1 MEKNKK
7 GREMAEKR
15 KNTRRYEEEPV
26 RRKKSSYEE
35 EPVRR
40 KTNSSGSKKKESS
53 KTTVSSKNR
62 KERIM
67 NDNMAKSMAGMSN
80 PRKKRE
86 RKNKISRI
94 IGLSLA
100 GIQLCAS
107 LVFMLSLFVLG
118 MLPMKYLVIIAAVL
132 GVFVII
138 TFIGQYISKK
148 KAVAGKLFSI
158 LISILLFMASFYI
171 FKTSGTVKTIT
182 GGNTKIDKV
191 VVAVLADDSAETI
204 QDAANYNFGVQYELK
219 GDEIRNAV
227 SAINEELGREI
238 QTTEYRSVQEQAT
251 KLHEG
256 EVQAIIYNEAYANV
270 MQDEFGDF
278 NNSIKVIYSYE
289 IESVVENKAAEVE
302 VADTSF
308 TVYISGIDVY
318 GAIET
323 NSRSDVNIL
332 AEVNPSTHQILLVTT
347 PRDYYVEL
355 PGISGG
361 MRDKLTHAGIYG
373 VDVSMATLG
382 QLYDIEPE
390 FYARVNF
397 TSLVQMVDALGGID
411 VYSEYAFTTS
421 DGTLTVHQGMN
432 SFNGEQALAFCR
444 ERYNVEGG
452 DNTRGKNQQAVI
464 TAMIQKVVSPAV
476 LLGANQLLE
485 SVSGNVDTNMTQQ
498 QIQDL
503 IKSQL
508 ADPQAWKIKSLAA
521 EGTGDSQ
528 ACYSTG
534 EQLLYVMQPNQES
547 VDIIKNAFKAVEN
560 GEVFEDS
567 VIAQ

>member
-1 MEKNKK
+1 
-7 GREMAEKR
+7 MAERR

-26 RRKKSSYEE
+26 RRK
-35 EPVRR
+35 
-40 KTNSSGSKKKESS
+40 TNNTGSKKKKSN
-53 KTTVSSKNR
+53 KTTASSKNR

-67 NDNMAKSMAGMSN
+67 NDNMAKSMVGMQN
-80 PRKKRE
+80 PRKKKA

-94 IGLSLA
+94 VGLSLA

-107 LVFMLSLFVLG
+107 LIFMLSLFTLG
-118 MLPMKYLVIIAAVL
+118 MLPTKYLAIIAGVL
-132 GVFVII
+132 GIFVLL
-138 TFIGQYISKK
+138 TFIGQYVSKK
-148 KAVAGKLFSI
+148 KAVAGKIFSI
-158 LISILLFMASFYI
+158 AISLVLFLASFYI
-171 FKTSGTVKTIT
+171 FKTSGTVKSIS

-191 VVAVLADDSAETI
+191 VVAVRADDPAETI

-227 SAINEELGREI
+227 TAINEEVGQEI

-278 NNSIKVIYSYE
+278 SNNVKVIYSYE
-289 IESVVENKAAEVE
+289 IKTVVDNKAAEVE

-332 AEVNPSTHQILLVTT
+332 AEVNPTTHQILLVTT

-382 QLYDIEPE
+382 QLYDIDPE

-411 VYSEYAFTTS
+411 VYSDQTFTTS
-421 DGTLTVHQGMN
+421 EASGCVVNIMEGVNTL
-432 SFNGEQALAFCR
+432 NGEQALAFCR
-444 ERYNVEGG
+444 ERYNVSGG
-452 DNTRGKNQQAVI
+452 DNARGKHQQAVI
-464 TAMIQKVVSPAV
+464 TAMIQKAVSPAI

-503 IKSQL
+503 IKSQI
-508 ADPQAWKIKSLAA
+508 ADPQAWRIKSLAA
-521 EGTGDSQ
+521 EGTGDSRP
-528 ACYSTG
+528 CYSTG
-534 EQLLYVMQPNQES
+534 DQLLYVTQPDQAS
-547 VDIIKNAFKAVEN
+547 VDTIKTAFCAVEN

-567 VIAQ
+567 DVAQ

>member
-1 MEKNKK
+1 
-7 GREMAEKR
+7 MAEKR
-15 KNTRRYEEEPV
+15 KNSRHYDSEPV
-26 RRKKSSYEE
+26 RRKNSHYDF
-35 EPVRR
+35 EPSKR
-40 KTNSSGSKKKESS
+40 KNSTVNSKKRKNSSASANSKS
-53 KTTVSSKNR
+53 R

-67 NDNMAKSMAGMSN
+67 NENMAKSMAGMPN

-94 IGLSLA
+94 VGLSLA

-107 LVFMLSLFVLG
+107 LIFMLSLFALG
-118 MLPMKYLVIIAAVL
+118 MLPTKYLAIIAGVL
-132 GVFVII
+132 CVFVLF
-138 TFIGQYISKK
+138 TFIGQYLSKK
-148 KAVAGKLFSI
+148 KAVAGKLFSV
-158 LISILLFMASFYI
+158 LISLLLFLASFYI
-171 FKTSGTVKTIT
+171 FKTSGTVKSIS

-191 VVAVLADDSAETI
+191 VVAVRADDPAETI
-204 QDAANYNFGVQYELK
+204 QDAVNYNFGVQYELK

-227 SAINEELGREI
+227 TAINEEVGQEI

-278 NNSIKVIYSYE
+278 SNSIKVIYSYE
-289 IESVVENKAAEVE
+289 IESVVDNKAAEVE
-302 VADTSF
+302 VADSSF

-332 AEVNPSTHQILLVTT
+332 AEVNPNTHQILLVTT

-382 QLYDIEPE
+382 QLYDIAPE

-411 VYSEYAFTTS
+411 VYSEQAFTTA
-421 DGTLTVHQGMN
+421 DGTLTVQQGMN
-432 SFNGEQALAFCR
+432 HFNGEQALAFSR
-444 ERYNVEGG
+444 ERYNVVGG

-464 TAMIQKVVSPAV
+464 TAMIQKAVSPAI

-485 SVSGNVDTNMTQQ
+485 SVSGNVDTNMSQQ

-508 ADPQAWKIKSLAA
+508 ADPQPWKIKSLAA

-528 ACYSTG
+528 PCYSTG
-534 EQLLYVMQPNQES
+534 DQLLYVTQPDQAS
-547 VDIIKNAFKAVEN
+547 VDAMKAAFDAVEN
-560 GEVFEDS
+560 GEVYEDS
-567 VIAQ
+567 AVAQ